1 LRKLGRNDEA
11 HAIFQNL
18 LEFGQKAL
26 REPIPQPARRD
37 DDRPQRP
44 PRARL
49 ADAHYMLALGSLGLG
64 DRTQAE
70 LEFARALDTSPD
82 LLGARTALAALR
94 R

>member
-1 LRKLGRNDEA
+1 MRKTNKNNSPRKTPRTPKRLPNVS
-11 HAIFQNL
+11 Q
-18 LEFGQKAL
+18 
-26 REPIPQPARRD
+26 
-37 DDRPQRP
+37 RPQRP